1 MPRRLLIVE
10 PQSSARLS
18 CLDDLCRRIPNLER
32 ERFPCSARLPDCLRR
47 SRFDLILLVVPPHPT
62 ETLST
67 IESLRASCPTPILAV
82 LPEAATDDLF
92 QTAWS
97 LCDDLIIAPVRE
109 CELYHRVTRLLPDD
123 PDDVAAAHVRL
134 FGELALNGLV
144 GRDPA
149 FINAISKIPRAA
161 RTNGPVLLVGET
173 GTGKELCARAIHNL
187 GPRRNLPFIP
197 VDCAALPEHLFE
209 SELFGHVRGAYTDAR
224 TDQKG
229 LVALADGGTL
239 FLDEV
244 DSLSPN
250 SQSKLLR
257 FLQERAYRPL
267 GSDRFMRLDV
277 NVVVATN
284 CDLEAMVR
292 EKKFRPDLYFR
303 LNVLR
308 LDLVPLRQR
317 RGDIELLARH
327 FVEKMCAENG
337 VAAKRLTP
345 AAIRRLG
352 AHDWPGNVRQLYN
365 VIQRAVVFSDADRI
379 LPSDLDDAG
388 GPSDSDSAGAEV
400 ETFRG
405 ARSRAIESFE
415 RRYVEDLLRQ
425 CGGNVSRAARLAR
438 KDRRAFGRLVKRYN
452 IRRDRR

>member
-10 PQSSARLS
+10 PQSSALQ
-18 CLDDLCRRIPNLER
+18 CLDDVCRTIPNLER
-32 ERFPCSARLPDCLRR
+32 ERLPWNARLSDRVLR
-47 SRFDLILLVVPPHPT
+47 SRFGLVVLVVPSGSCD
-62 ETLST
+62 TLAM

-82 LPEAATDDLF
+82 LPADAGDDLF
-92 QTAWS
+92 QWAWPI
-97 LCDDLIIAPVRE
+97 CDDLIVAPVRE

-123 PDDVAAAHVRL
+123 TDSVEAVQVRL
-134 FGELALNGLV
+134 VRELTLAGLV

-149 FINAISKIPRAA
+149 FLRTISKLPRAA

-173 GTGKELCARAIHNL
+173 GTGKELCARAIHSL
-187 GPRRNLPFIP
+187 GPRRDFPFVP
-197 VDCAALPEHLFE
+197 VDCATLPEHLFE

-224 TDQKG
+224 SDQKG

-244 DSLSPN
+244 DSLSVN

-257 FLQERAYRPL
+257 FLQERSYRPL
-267 GSDRFMRLDV
+267 GSDRFIRLDV
-277 NVVVATN
+277 NLVIATN
-284 CDLEAMVR
+284 CNLEAMVR
-292 EKKFRPDLYFR
+292 EKKFRADLFFR

-308 LDLVPLRQR
+308 LDLAPLRQR

-327 FVEKMCAENG
+327 FVESICAENG
-337 VAAKRLTP
+337 VASKHMTP
-345 AAIRRLG
+345 AAIRRLRE
-352 AHDWPGNVRQLYN
+352 HDWPGNVRQLFN
-365 VIQRAVVFSDADRI
+365 VIQRAVVFSDGDRI
-379 LPSDLDDAG
+379 LPSDLDCVGDLPG
-388 GPSDSDSAGAEV
+388 SADGIEG

-415 RRYVEDLLRQ
+415 RRYVEDLMRQ
-425 CGGNVSRAARLAR
+425 CGGNVSRAARLAH

-452 IRRDRR
+452 IRRDQL